1 MQLALREMPALG
13 HGPLLAGKNRSLA
26 SRTSG
31 GLSGDILKT
40 MPFEP
45 NATPVFQIKRE
56 MGSLGRRS
64 AACRAHVTH
73 SRVAHASFSL
83 SLDFSRER
91 EKDVKVIALCYGRP
105 PDLRPLRYYYC
116 DVSGSNWFDLYQ
128 LS

>member
-56 MGSLGRRS
+56 MGRRS

-73 SRVAHASFSL
+73 SRVAHAADL
-83 SLDFSRER
+83 ALYLQISRER
-91 EKDVKVIALCYGRP
+91 EM
-105 PDLRPLRYYYC
+105 
-116 DVSGSNWFDLYQ
+116 
-128 LS
+128 